1 MRMLFTLK
9 ILGSFQKIHKE
20 NIDFVYFAKGSHKIK
35 KKAEQMA
42 CQEAL
47 KLISNMSDETMSDV
61 EEDEILLEKLM

>member
-1 MRMLFTLK
+1 MIFYFT
-9 ILGSFQKIHKE
+9 HKE
-20 NIDFVYFAKGSHKIK
+20 NIDLVYFAKGSHKIK

-47 KLISNMSDETMSDV
+47 KLISNMSDESMSD